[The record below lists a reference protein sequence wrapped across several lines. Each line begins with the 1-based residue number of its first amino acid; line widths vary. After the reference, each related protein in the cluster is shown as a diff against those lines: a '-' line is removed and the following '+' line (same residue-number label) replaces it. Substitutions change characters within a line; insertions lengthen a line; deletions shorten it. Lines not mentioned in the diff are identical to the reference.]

1 MFSLSLSQFYRR
13 AVIGLLASVGLLGIA
28 MTATPAQ
35 DKSHVK
41 IGVMAGDEGDIWKV
55 AAEVAKARDG
65 LEIELVYFSDY
76 TIPNEALSSGDIDA
90 NAFQHQPYLDE
101 QIAQRGYDLTI
112 AGYSALFPIGIYS
125 HKIKNLDELP
135 DGASVGI
142 PNDPSNEGRALRVLA
157 QHGLITLDDPDN
169 ILATLVNIKD
179 NPKNLD
185 IREMDAGMVGRA
197 IDDLDIAIVN
207 TNWAV
212 TVGLNGEKDGI
223 AWEKPENNPYNNII
237 VVRTIDKDKPFV
249 AKLVSAY
256 QSEEVRAELK
266 RVFGVNVATSW

>member
-1 MFSLSLSQFYRR
+1 MSLLSNINRR
-13 AVIGLLASVGLLGIA
+13 AALGLFSALTIMGMGVVGSQ
-28 MTATPAQ
+28 AQ

-41 IGVMAGDEGDIWKV
+41 IGVMAGDEGDVWKV

-65 LEIELVYFSDY
+65 FEIELVYFSDY
-76 TIPNEALSSGDIDA
+76 TIPNEALSAGDIDA

-101 QIAQRGYDLTI
+101 QITQRGYDLTI

-125 HKIKNLDELP
+125 HKIKSLDELP
-135 DGASVGI
+135 DGASVGV

-169 ILATLVNIKD
+169 ILVTLVNIKE
-179 NPKNLD
+179 NPKKLD

-197 IDDLDIAIVN
+197 IDDLDIAVVN

-212 TVGLNGEKDGI
+212 TVGLSGEKDGI
-223 AWEKPENNPYNNII
+223 AWEQPENNPYNNII
-237 VVRTIDKDKPFV
+237 VVRTSDKDAPWV

-256 QSEEVRAELK
+256 QSEEVRTELK
-266 RVFGVNVATSW
+266 RVFGLNVATSW

>member
-1 MFSLSLSQFYRR
+1 MSLLLKINHRFILSLLAMFSLLGAALSNGQ
-13 AVIGLLASVGLLGIA
+13 
-28 MTATPAQ
+28 AQ

-41 IGVMAGDEGDIWKV
+41 IGVMAGDEGDVWKV

-65 LEIELVYFSDY
+65 FEIELVYFSDY
-76 TIPNEALSSGDIDA
+76 TIPNEALSAGDIDA

-101 QIAQRGYDLTI
+101 QISQRGYDLTI

-125 HKIKNLDELP
+125 HKIKSLDELP

-169 ILATLVNIKD
+169 ILVTLVNIKE

-197 IDDLDIAIVN
+197 IDDLDIAVVN

-212 TVGLNGEKDGI
+212 TVGLSGEKDAI
-223 AWEKPENNPYNNII
+223 AWERPENNPYNNII
-237 VVRTIDKDKPFV
+237 VVRTKDKDQPWV
-249 AKLVSAY
+249 QKLVGAY
-256 QSEEVRAELK
+256 QSEEVRAELQ
-266 RVFGVNVATSW
+266 RVFGLNVATSW

>member
-1 MFSLSLSQFYRR
+1 MSLLPTIFRRSFLGLSLSL
-13 AVIGLLASVGLLGIA
+13 GLLGGSFSNGQ
-28 MTATPAQ
+28 AQ
-35 DKSHVK
+35 DKNHVK
-41 IGVMAGDEGDIWKV
+41 IGVMAGDEGDVWKV
-55 AAEVAKARDG
+55 AAEVAKKRDG
-65 LEIELVYFSDY
+65 FEIELVYFSDY
-76 TIPNEALSSGDIDA
+76 TIPNEALSAGDIDA

-125 HKIKNLDELP
+125 HKIKSLDELP
-135 DGASVGI
+135 DGASVGV

-169 ILATLVNIKD
+169 ILVTLVNIKE

-197 IDDLDIAIVN
+197 IDDLDIAVVN

-212 TVGLNGEKDGI
+212 TVGLSGEKDAI

-237 VVRTIDKDKPFV
+237 VVRTQDKDAPWV
-249 AKLVSAY
+249 AKLVAAY
-256 QSEEVRAELK
+256 QSEEVRAELA
-266 RVFGVNVATSW
+266 RVFGLNATTSW

>member
-1 MFSLSLSQFYRR
+1 MSLLSKISYFSLLGLVSGLAMLGLS
-13 AVIGLLASVGLLGIA
+13 
-28 MTATPAQ
+28 ATTSQAQ
-35 DKSHVK
+35 EKSHVK
-41 IGVMAGDEGDIWKV
+41 IGVMAGDEGDVWKV

-76 TIPNEALSSGDIDA
+76 TIPNEALNVGDIDA

-101 QIAQRGYDLTI
+101 QIAQRGYALTI

-125 HKIKNLDELP
+125 HKIKHLDALQ

-157 QHGLITLDDPDN
+157 QHGLIELDDPDN
-169 ILATLVNIKD
+169 ILVTLVNIKA

-197 IDDLDIAIVN
+197 IDDLDIAVVN

-212 TVGLNGEKDGI
+212 TVGLSGEKDGI
-223 AWEKPENNPYNNII
+223 AWERPENNPYNNII
-237 VVRTIDKDKPFV
+237 VVREQDKDQPWV
-249 AKLVSAY
+249 QKLVAAY